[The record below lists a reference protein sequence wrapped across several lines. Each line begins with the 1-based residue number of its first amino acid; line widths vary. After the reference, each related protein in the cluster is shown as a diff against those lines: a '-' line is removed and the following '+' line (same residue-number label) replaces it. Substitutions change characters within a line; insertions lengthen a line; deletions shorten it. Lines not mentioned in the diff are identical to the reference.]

1 MKVRISHKYLV
12 FPVSTYASPKS
23 LTLSNDAGEAYAV
36 SIRLDQIS
44 PNFWA
49 YLDVSRYMGQE
60 LSVASDPHME
70 ITFKEADTMDIP
82 DLYRELYRPQVHF
95 TTKNGW
101 TNDPNGLIF
110 LDGKYHIFF
119 QHNLPIFHFYNI
131 VNFRQILTT
140 DILQFL
146 ISHQW
151 GGKALQNKIFPV
163 ALIPKPQYFAA
174 VFSAEHCY

>member
-82 DLYRELYRPQVHF
+82 DL
-95 TTKNGW
+95 
-101 TNDPNGLIF
+101 
-110 LDGKYHIFF
+110 
-119 QHNLPIFHFYNI
+119 
-131 VNFRQILTT
+131 
-140 DILQFL
+140 
-146 ISHQW
+146 
-151 GGKALQNKIFPV
+151 
-163 ALIPKPQYFAA
+163 
-174 VFSAEHCY
+174 